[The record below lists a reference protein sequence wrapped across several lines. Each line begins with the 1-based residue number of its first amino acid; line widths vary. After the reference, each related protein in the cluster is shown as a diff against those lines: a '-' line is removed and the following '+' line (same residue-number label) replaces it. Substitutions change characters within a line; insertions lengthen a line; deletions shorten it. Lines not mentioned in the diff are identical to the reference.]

1 MRQIP
6 LSDLPPGSSA
16 VIADLSAADSM
27 VSRRL
32 ADLGFLPGT
41 QISALHRAPMGD
53 PMSYRLR
60 GAKVC
65 LRATDAANI
74 LITETAS
81 A

>member
-1 MRQIP
+1 MRQMP
-6 LSDLPPGSSA
+6 LSDLRPGSSA
-16 VIADLSAADSM
+16 VISALQSDNVL

-41 QISALHRAPMGD
+41 EIAALHRAPMGD

-65 LRATDAANI
+65 LRAVDARQV
-74 LITETAS
+74 LISSPAPV
-81 A
+81 